1 MKFTIRLLISIVVF
15 IALLACQG
23 DVGATGAKGDL
34 GPQGPQGVPGPSGP
48 PGQDGLDG
56 DTGPKGLT
64 GPVGPAGP
72 TGPQGAPGEEGEK
85 GDLVPKG
92 QQGDTGPQGPQGA
105 PGEDGEK
112 GDTGPAGPQGPQG
125 ASGEDG
131 EKGDIGPQGEIGPV
145 GPKGLS
151 GSDFHQLFSGGKDVK
166 NHVVW
171 IDAGLAKGSAV
182 VIAEGELLTA
192 EHVISGK
199 STVQAS
205 IPGVGTVTALVQGW
219 DKTRDLALLKYDSDG
234 NESVVQ
240 ISEGSIWNGDEW
252 TSSGLIGSPVTAIG
266 YVNQV
271 STNVPMTSFGHISTW
286 WNIMPGQVSTY
297 GFDAD
302 VTNGMS
308 GGGLFDMDGGLVGI
322 IIQKSTVIGSDHRAV
337 RYDEIREVIDDLR
350 SGVMNP

>member
-1 MKFTIRLLISIVVF
+1 MKFAIRLLISTLVF

-23 DVGATGAKGDL
+23 DMGATGPQGDL
-34 GPQGPQGVPGPSGP
+34 GPQGPQGVPGPPGP
-48 PGQDGLDG
+48 AGQDGIVG
-56 DTGPKGLT
+56 DAGPIGLT
-64 GPVGPAGP
+64 GPVGA
-72 TGPQGAPGEEGEK
+72 TGPQGPQGESGVDGEK
-85 GDLVPKG
+85 GDLGPKG
-92 QQGDTGPQGPQGA
+92 QKGDTGPQGPQGE
-105 PGEDGEK
+105 PGVDGEK
-112 GDTGPAGPQGPQG
+112 GEIGLTGPQGEPG
-125 ASGEDG
+125 VDG
-131 EKGDIGPQGEIGPV
+131 EKGEIGPQGEMGPV

-151 GSDFHQLFSGGKDVK
+151 GSDFHQLFSGGIDVK

-182 VIAEGELLTA
+182 VIAAGELLTA
-192 EHVISGK
+192 EHVISGR

-205 IPGVGTVTALVQGW
+205 IPGVGTVTAVVQGW

-234 NESVVQ
+234 NESIVE
-240 ISEGSIWNGDEW
+240 ISEGSTWNGDEW

-286 WNIMPGQVSTY
+286 WNIMPGEVSTY

-308 GGGLFDMDGGLVGI
+308 GGGLFDMDGGLIGI

-337 RYDEIREVIDDLR
+337 RYDEIREVLDDLR
-350 SGVMNP
+350 LGVMNP

>member
-56 DTGPKGLT
+56 DTGPEGLT
-64 GPVGPAGP
+64 GPVGPA
-72 TGPQGAPGEEGEK
+72 
-85 GDLVPKG
+85 
-92 QQGDTGPQGPQGA
+92 GPQGPQGA

-112 GDTGPAGPQGPQG
+112 GDFGP
-125 ASGEDG
+125 
-131 EKGDIGPQGEIGPV
+131 KGEIGPV

-286 WNIMPGQVSTY
+286 WNIVPGQVSTY

>member
-56 DTGPKGLT
+56 DTGPEGLT

-72 TGPQGAPGEEGEK
+72 
-85 GDLVPKG
+85 
-92 QQGDTGPQGPQGA
+92 QGPQGA
-105 PGEDGEK
+105 P
-112 GDTGPAGPQGPQG
+112 
-125 ASGEDG
+125 GEDG

-286 WNIMPGQVSTY
+286 WNIVPGQVSTY